1 MMNSL
6 AARAAPQARVF
17 RGTLFFFQKT
27 LGKMSYD
34 DVTLS
39 AAGRCH
45 HWVLVAVLCCLD
57 WKRRKARR
65 LTDRNVIRRW
75 TLFGE
80 YGLKSVLFWW
90 FVNLCF
96 SDLTRRFVDRGLL
109 PGSLFGST
117 GPARGIRNRN
127 GDPGDTGN
135 LRRSHTQLHQNR
147 ALEAS
152 TTTGALEMHVFHFN
166 MFHFF

>member
-17 RGTLFFFQKT
+17 FKE
-27 LGKMSYD
+27 
-34 DVTLS
+34 
-39 AAGRCH
+39 
-45 HWVLVAVLCCLD
+45 
-57 WKRRKARR
+57 
-65 LTDRNVIRRW
+65 NVIRWCHDVLPQGGATTECWWQSYVAW
-75 TLFGE
+75 TESVVKPDAWLTEVWFDAE
-80 YGLKSVLFWW
+80 HFLENTLLKSVLFWW